1 MSSREAGD
9 HIDDI
14 LCAMLDV
21 QEFTAGY
28 SYDDF
33 IEDRKTQYAVIRA
46 IEIIG
51 EASKNVPSSFKEAH
65 RGISWREMATM
76 RDRLIHSYFGVD
88 LIIIWDTVCEDL
100 PPFVPK
106 IKALLGEID

>member
-9 HIDDI
+9 YIDDI

-33 IEDRKTQYAVIRA
+33 IKDRKTQYAVIRA

-51 EASKNVPSSFKEAH
+51 
-65 RGISWREMATM
+65 
-76 RDRLIHSYFGVD
+76 DRKSV
-88 LIIIWDTVCEDL
+88 V
-100 PPFVPK
+100 
-106 IKALLGEID
+106 